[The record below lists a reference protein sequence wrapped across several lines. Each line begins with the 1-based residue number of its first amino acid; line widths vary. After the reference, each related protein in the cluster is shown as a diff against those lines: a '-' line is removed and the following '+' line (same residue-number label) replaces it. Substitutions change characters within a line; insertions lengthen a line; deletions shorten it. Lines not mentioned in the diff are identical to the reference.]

1 MATNAEMQMEALE
14 RRLIAVEERINQLQT
29 MLGNV
34 ATSRALTGV
43 RVALEDVINTLQSE
57 VLAQSAEINNIK
69 TRLRMN

>member
-1 MATNAEMQMEALE
+1 M
-14 RRLIAVEERINQLQT
+14 EERINQLQT

-57 VLAQSAEINNIK
+57 VSAQGAEISNIK